1 MNDLERKMV
10 EQLQDLRENHH
21 VIGVKAEFEAEGT
34 RLEEAIRLKEVI
46 SAAGL
51 GLTMKVG
58 GCEALRD
65 MYEARVIGV
74 DRVVGP
80 MVESP
85 WALHKYV
92 QAVQMAFPE
101 EERVEVQFC
110 VNIETVTGVA
120 NFPEM
125 LALADVIDLDGI
137 VLGRVDMCGSMGLTR
152 EDINSEPV
160 YDVAETLFRQ
170 AKAAGLECALGG
182 GVSADS
188 LEFMRRLPDGYLDRY
203 ETRKVVFGCPEALDG
218 DAGDGILKA
227 VGFELMWLKNKR
239 EFYGCIY
246 EEDHARIEMLQG
258 RYDRLIEAAGGRYG

>member
-10 EQLQDLRENHH
+10 EQLEDLRENHH

-92 QAVQMAFPE
+92 QAVNMAFPE
-101 EERVEVQFC
+101 EERDDVQFC
-110 VNIETVTGVA
+110 VNIETVTGVDS
-120 NFPEM
+120 FPAM
-125 LALADVIDLDGI
+125 LELPDVEDLDGI
-137 VLGRVDMCGSMGLTR
+137 VLGRVDMSGSMGLTR
-152 EDINSEPV
+152 EDINSDAV
-160 YDVAETLFRQ
+160 FSVAERLFTQ
-170 AKAAGLECALGG
+170 AKGRGLECALGG

-188 LEFMRRLPDGYLDRY
+188 LEFMRRLPEGQLDRY
-203 ETRKVVFGCPEALDG
+203 ETRKVVFGCPGALSER
-218 DAGDGILKA
+218 AGDGILKA

-239 EFYGCIY
+239 DFYGCIF
-246 EEDHARIEMLQG
+246 EEDHARIDMLQG
-258 RYDRLIEAAGGRYG
+258 RYDRLIEQAGGRYE